1 MRSWY
6 GRSSSAST
14 PNPSSAAAPSAATG
28 AAPPPTADSSWPTM
42 PASVPSPS
50 SPATVTVTS
59 SPSTIRDSLHWH
71 PVCYTPVDGESAF
84 FQLESK
90 LVIVFDTIA
99 ESFRQIRAPLAP
111 PTNYSCIFEMDDML
125 GIYSCDKAKK
135 IVDIWVLHNYE
146 SEVWDLKY
154 QVDLTIAEIWGKFE
168 GLNGDT
174 YWHVTV
180 VSGDGDVLLL
190 VRFGQSQNWL
200 FYVDID
206 GKLVASFQDLYV
218 GEGWF
223 KQTLVR
229 HDFFTTLGGHAVD
242 ASPFV

>member
-1 MRSWY
+1 M
-6 GRSSSAST
+6 AKE
-14 PNPSSAAAPSAATG
+14 AAAAATMAEAP
-28 AAPPPTADSSWPTM
+28 AAAATTLLPGLPDEILVWEILVRLDPKSILRSRAVRRDWRCATTNRRFLLAHHARERALPIVSS
-42 PASVPSPS
+42 
-50 SPATVTVTS
+50 
-59 SPSTIRDSLHWH
+59 
-71 PVCYTPVDGESAF
+71 DG
-84 FQLESK
+84 
-90 LVIVFDTIA
+90 DP

-146 SEVWDLKY
+146 S
-154 QVDLTIAEIWGKFE
+154 
-168 GLNGDT
+168 
-174 YWHVTV
+174 
-180 VSGDGDVLLL
+180 DGDVLLL